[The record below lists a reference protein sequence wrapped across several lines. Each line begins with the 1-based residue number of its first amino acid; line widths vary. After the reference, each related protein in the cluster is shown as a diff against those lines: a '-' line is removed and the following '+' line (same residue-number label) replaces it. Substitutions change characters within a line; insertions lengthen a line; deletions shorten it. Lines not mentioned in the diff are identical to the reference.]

1 MLSHWFSPLDNTL
14 SHLASN
20 YCQFLHEDGKD
31 FPVLTHTQLAII
43 GFDKEFSNN
52 IRNHLYSFKNH
63 FESLQIADLGNLKS
77 HDAEFSIPAIK
88 ELLDGGIIPILL
100 GAPTHIIQKL
110 RHRLENKFSTIFH
123 ISNKLPDYHSDDKYE
138 ILGFQRHL
146 CAMDRIIEL
155 EEISK
160 SSMSLAK
167 MRAYPN
173 IQEAVLRDANLAHFD
188 GSAIKLGDNPASI
201 ESNTSGLTCAESCQV
216 MKNIG
221 GGHSLTLLNIT
232 NYEIIDERR
241 QHASSMTIAEMIWYF
256 LEGYY
261 QKLNDHPTTSPDQM
275 QRFVINSLDTDAEI
289 AFVKNQTTGRWWF
302 VSHEKDGKFHA
313 CSHEEY
319 LEASR
324 GDIPDRLL
332 RYLG

>member
-1 MLSHWFSPLDNTL
+1 MLSHWFSPIDNTL
-14 SHLASN
+14 SHLAGK
-20 YCQFLHEDGKD
+20 YCQLMHEDGKD
-31 FPVLTHTQLAII
+31 FPVLEHTKLAFI

-52 IRNHLYSFKNH
+52 VRKQLYSFNNH
-63 FESLQIADLGNLKS
+63 FSQIQIADLGNLKS
-77 HDAEFSIPAIK
+77 LDVEFSIPAIK
-88 ELLDGGIIPILL
+88 EILDGGIIPILL
-100 GAPTHIIQKL
+100 GAPGHIIQKL
-110 RHRLENKFSTIFH
+110 RHRLESDFSTIFH
-123 ISNKLPDYHSDDKYE
+123 ISNRLPDYHSDDKYE

-146 CAMDRIIEL
+146 CALDRITEL
-155 EEISK
+155 EDIST

-167 MRAYPN
+167 MRAYPY

-221 GGHSLTLLNIT
+221 GSHNLKLLNIT

-241 QHASSMTIAEMIWYF
+241 QYASSMTIAEMIWYF
-256 LEGYY
+256 IEGYH
-261 QKLNDHPTTSPDQM
+261 QRLNDHPTTSSEQL
-275 QRFVINSLDTDAEI
+275 QRFVINSLDTDAEMV
-289 AFVKNQTTGRWWF
+289 FVKNETSGRWWF
-302 VSHEKDGKFHA
+302 LSNGNEENYHA

-332 RYLG
+332 RYLV